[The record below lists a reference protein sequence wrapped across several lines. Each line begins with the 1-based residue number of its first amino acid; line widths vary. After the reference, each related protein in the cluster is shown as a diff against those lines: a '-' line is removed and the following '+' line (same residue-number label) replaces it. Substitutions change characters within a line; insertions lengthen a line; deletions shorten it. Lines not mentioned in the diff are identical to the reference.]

1 MEGMLEG
8 KIAVITG
15 AGQGLGKAIAKA
27 FAKEK
32 AGVALSDVN
41 EAAIEEVVEEIIS
54 DGGKAVAVKA
64 DVAKREQT
72 EKLMRKSAEEF
83 GTIDILVNNAGIVR
97 DSMIHK
103 MTEQQWDQV
112 LAVHA
117 KGTFNCIQAVSSFM
131 MRKKTGHN
139 GSSGGRIINVTS
151 GAGLEGNMGQVNY
164 SAAKAAI
171 IGITKTVA
179 REWGRYGVCVNAIA
193 PLADTPMTSGI
204 PGEMLKVLL
213 KRVPLGRMGDPEED
227 IAPVAVFLASEM
239 ARYITG
245 QVICADGGTV
255 ML

>member
-8 KIAVITG
+8 KVAVITG
-15 AGQGLGKAIAKA
+15 AGQGLGMAIAKA

-41 EAAIEEVVEEIIS
+41 EAAIEEVMEEIIR
-54 DGGKAVAVKA
+54 DGGKAVAIKA
-64 DVAKREQT
+64 DVAKREET
-72 EKLMRKSAEEF
+72 EKLMGKSAEEF

-117 KGTFNCIQAVSSFM
+117 KGTFNCIQAVSRFM
-131 MRKKTGHN
+131 MRKKTGN
-139 GSSGGRIINVTS
+139 NDASGGRIINVTS
-151 GAGLEGNMGQVNY
+151 GAGLEGNIGQVNY

-204 PGEMLKVLL
+204 PEEMLKVLL
-213 KRVPLGRMGDPEED
+213 KRVPLGRMGNPEKD
-227 IAPVAVFLASEM
+227 IAPVAIFLASEM
-239 ARYITG
+239 ARYVTG
-245 QVICADGGTV
+245 QVICVDGGTV